1 MVGHY
6 LLTAWRNILKS
17 RSHAAINVIGFAIGM
32 ACCLV
37 ILLYIRD
44 ELSYDRHNS
53 RGDRVY
59 RVVTDRTART
69 PGALGGFIRTQL
81 PEVAE
86 VLRLRA
92 TIGTWLFT
100 TEDKQFYE
108 QGVYWSDGNLFDVFD
123 VPLLRGNPATA
134 LTAPNT
140 MVISASMARKYFG
153 DADPVGKV
161 ITGDHQ
167 FSFTITAVMEDPPAY
182 AHYHPDFYI
191 SIATTTGRGDPLR
204 LLSNWASSEYYTY
217 LLLAPGTSSDEVGDL
232 LRLRLEERLDTDTR
246 MIAFTHTYTL
256 QPLLDIHLYSH
267 LEYEMEANGDVSFIW
282 MLIAIAVFILLIACM
297 NFTNLATVRSMGRA
311 REIGM
316 RKVAGATRA
325 QIVRQFMGETMLI
338 SLLAF
343 LAALGVVSVVLPL
356 FRTLTGHML
365 AMPSLEPWSILGGA
379 GIVIGVGIVAGSY
392 PALVLSRISPAAIF
406 RTASN
411 AGAASLRKALVI
423 AQFSIAILMMIGT
436 AVVYQQLE
444 FMRNKYLGF
453 DKEHVVIMPHLQGM
467 NFEMIMGRFPG
478 HAGVVSVSGANYVP
492 GRTAGRG
499 TLPIFPVRSVDR
511 PSESPV
517 TTQTLITTGGYVRTL
532 GLKLLAGRDVSFERD
547 FKEVEQ
553 PDGSTTYTSDGCLL
567 NEEAAGRLG
576 WTNTEEAL
584 DRIVRVADRRM
595 RVVGVVED
603 FHLRTLHDRIE
614 PMMITLGGAGVFVIR
629 FVPGDPQNTLRDL
642 EAMWKASTPHIPFTY
657 SFLDEDVERLYRS
670 DQLLGRLVTMF
681 AGLAVF
687 TACLGLFG
695 LAVFTARQRTREIG
709 VRKVLGAPV
718 RGLVLLLTREYTV
731 LVAVANVIAWPIAYV
746 IAQRWLGEY
755 AYHADIPLLLFPAAG
770 LLGLFIAWI
779 TVSSQTLQAAT
790 MNPVD
795 ALRRDQ

>member
-1 MVGHY
+1 MIGHY
-6 LLTAWRNILKS
+6 LLTAWRNILAS

-53 RGDRVY
+53 RGDRIY

-69 PGALGGFIRTQL
+69 PGALGGFIRTRL
-81 PEVAE
+81 PEAEE

-108 QGVYWSDGNLFDVFD
+108 QGVYWADGNLFDVFD
-123 VPLLRGNPATA
+123 VPLVRGNPATA
-134 LTAPNT
+134 LSAPNT

-153 DADPVGKV
+153 DADPIGKA

-167 FSFTITAVMEDPPAY
+167 FTFTITAIMEDPTVY
-182 AHYHPDFYI
+182 AHFHPDFYI

-217 LLLAPGTSSDEVGDL
+217 LLLAPGASSEEVGGL
-232 LRLRLEERLDTDTR
+232 LRQRLEERLDTDAR
-246 MIAFTHTYTL
+246 VIAFTHTYTL
-256 QPLLDIHLYSH
+256 QPVFDIHLHSH
-267 LEYEMEANGDVSFIW
+267 LEYEMETNGDVSFIW
-282 MLIAIAVFILLIACM
+282 MMIAVAVFILLIACM

-338 SLLAF
+338 CLLAF
-343 LAALGVVSVVLPL
+343 LAALAVVWVVLPL
-356 FRTLTGHML
+356 FRTLTGHL
-365 AMPSLEPWSILGGA
+365 LSVPSLEPWSILGGA

-392 PALVLSRISPAAIF
+392 PALVLSRISPASIF
-406 RTASN
+406 RSASDT
-411 AGAASLRKALVI
+411 GAASLRKALVV
-423 AQFSIAILMMIGT
+423 AQFSIAITMMIGT
-436 AVVYQQLE
+436 AAVYQQLE

-467 NFEMIMGRFPG
+467 NWDMIMERFPG
-478 HAGVVSVSGANYVP
+478 HAGVVSVAGANYVP
-492 GRTAGRG
+492 GRAAGRG
-499 TLPIFPVRSVDR
+499 TLPIFPVRSVDS
-511 PSESPV
+511 PAEPPV
-517 TTQTLITTGGYVRTL
+517 TVQMLITTGGYVHTL

-553 PDGSTTYTSDGCLL
+553 PDGSTAYTSVGCLI

-576 WTNTEEAL
+576 WTNPAEAL
-584 DRIVRVADRRM
+584 DRLVQVADRRM
-595 RVVGVVED
+595 SVVGVVED

-614 PMMITLGGAGVFVIR
+614 PMMITFGSAGVFAIR
-629 FVPGDPQNTLRDL
+629 FVPGDPQVILRDL
-642 EAMWKASTPHIPFTY
+642 EAMWKAVTPHIPFTY
-657 SFLDEDVERLYRS
+657 SFLDDDVERLYRS
-670 DQLLGRLVTMF
+670 DQLLGRLVTLF

-695 LAVFTARQRTREIG
+695 LAVFTAKQRTREIG
-709 VRKVLGAPV
+709 VRKVLGASV
-718 RGLVLLLTREYTV
+718 RGLVMLLSREYTV
-731 LVAVANVIAWPIAYV
+731 LVAIANVIAWPAAYFV
-746 IAQRWLGEY
+746 MQQWLRTY
-755 AYHADIPLLLFPAAG
+755 AYHTEISLLLFPAAG
-770 LLGLFIAWI
+770 LLGLLIAWI
-779 TVSSQTLQAAT
+779 TVSSQTLQTAAR
-790 MNPVD
+790 NPVD
-795 ALRRDQ
+795 SLRRDP

>member
-217 LLLAPGTSSDEVGDL
+217 LLLAPGTSPDEVGGM
-232 LRLRLEERLDTDTR
+232 LRRRLEERLDADTR

-411 AGAASLRKALVI
+411 AGAASLRKALVV

-718 RGLVLLLTREYTV
+718 RGLVLLLTREYTILV
-731 LVAVANVIAWPIAYV
+731 LIANVIAWPVAYFV
-746 IAQRWLGEY
+746 VQQWLQAY

-795 ALRRDQ
+795 ALRRE

>member
-217 LLLAPGTSSDEVGDL
+217 LLLAPGTSPDEVGGL
-232 LRLRLEERLDTDTR
+232 LRRRLEERVDADTR

-256 QPLLDIHLYSH
+256 QPLLDIHLHSH

-411 AGAASLRKALVI
+411 AGAASLRKALVV

-718 RGLVLLLTREYTV
+718 RGLVLLLTREYTILV
-731 LVAVANVIAWPIAYV
+731 LIANVIAWPLAYFV
-746 IAQRWLGEY
+746 VQQWLQAY

-795 ALRRDQ
+795 ALRRE

>member
-1 MVGHY
+1 MIGHY
-6 LLTAWRNILKS
+6 LLTAWRNILKA

-53 RGDRVY
+53 RGDRIY

-81 PEVAE
+81 PEAEE

-108 QGVYWSDGNLFDVFD
+108 QGVYWTDGNLFDVFD
-123 VPLLRGNPATA
+123 VPLVRGNPATA

-153 DADPVGKV
+153 DADPIGKV

-167 FSFTITAVMEDPPAY
+167 FSFTITAIMEDPPVY

-217 LLLAPGTSSDEVGDL
+217 LLLAPGASPTEAGGL
-232 LRLRLEERLDTDTR
+232 LQQRLEERLDTDAR

-256 QPLLDIHLYSH
+256 QPVFDIHLHSH
-267 LEYEMEANGDVSFIW
+267 LEYEMETNGDVSFIW
-282 MLIAIAVFILLIACM
+282 MMSAVAVFILLIACM

-356 FRTLTGHML
+356 FRTMTGHLL
-365 AMPSLEPWSILGGA
+365 AVPSLEPWSILGGA

-406 RTASN
+406 RNASDT
-411 AGAASLRKALVI
+411 GAASLRKALVV
-423 AQFSIAILMMIGT
+423 AQFSIAISMMIGT
-436 AVVYQQLE
+436 AAVYQQLD
-444 FMRNKYLGF
+444 FMRDKYLGF

-467 NFEMIMGRFPG
+467 NWEMIMGRFPG
-478 HAGVVSVSGANYVP
+478 HAGVASVAGANYVP

-511 PSESPV
+511 PAEPPV
-517 TTQTLITTGGYVRTL
+517 TVQMLITTGGYVRTL

-547 FKEVEQ
+547 FKEVEH
-553 PDGSTTYTSDGCLL
+553 PDGGTTYTSVGCLL

-576 WTNTEEAL
+576 WTNPEEAL
-584 DRIVRVADRRM
+584 DRFVQVADQRM
-595 RVVGVVED
+595 SVVGVVED

-614 PMMITLGGAGVFVIR
+614 PMMISFGSAGVFAIR

-642 EAMWKASTPHIPFTY
+642 EAMWQATTPHIPFTY
-657 SFLDEDVERLYRS
+657 SFLDEDVERLYQS
-670 DQLLGRLVTMF
+670 DRLFGRLITLF

-695 LAVFTARQRTREIG
+695 LAVFTSRQRTREIG
-709 VRKVLGAPV
+709 VRKVLGASL
-718 RGLVLLLTREYTV
+718 RGLIMLLSREYTV
-731 LVAVANVIAWPIAYV
+731 LVAIANVISWPVAYFV
-746 IAQRWLGEY
+746 MQQWLRAY
-755 AYHADIPLLLFPAAG
+755 AYHTEISLLLFPAAG
-770 LLGLFIAWI
+770 LLGLLIAWI
-779 TVSSQTLQAAT
+779 TVSSQTLRAAA

-795 ALRRDQ
+795 SLRRDQ

>member
-1 MVGHY
+1 MLVHY

-32 ACCLV
+32 ACSLV

-44 ELSYDRHNS
+44 ELSYDRHNTH
-53 RGDRVY
+53 GDRIY

-69 PGALGGFIRTQL
+69 PGALGGFIANQL
-81 PEVAE
+81 PEVEA

-100 TEDKQFYE
+100 TEDRQFYE
-108 QGVYWSDGNLFDVFD
+108 QRVYWADGNLFDVFE
-123 VPLLRGNPATA
+123 VPLIRGNPATA

-167 FSFTITAVMEDPPAY
+167 FPFTITAVMEDPPAY
-182 AHYHPDFYI
+182 VHYHPDFYV
-191 SIATTTGRGDPLR
+191 SIATTTGRGDPLG
-204 LLSNWASSEYYTY
+204 LLENWANSEYYTY
-217 LLLAPGTSSDEVGDL
+217 LLLAPGTSTDEVGGL
-232 LRLRLEERLDTDTR
+232 LRRRLEERLDTDNR
-246 MIAFTHTYTL
+246 MVAFTRTYTL
-256 QPLLDIHLYSH
+256 QPVFDIHLYSH

-282 MLIAIAVFILLIACM
+282 MMIAVTVFILLIACM

-316 RKVAGATRA
+316 RKVAGSTRA
-325 QIVRQFMGETMLI
+325 QIIRQFMGEAMLI

-343 LAALGVVSVVLPL
+343 LVALGVVSVVLPL
-356 FRTLTGHML
+356 FRTLTGHLL

-379 GIVIGVGIVAGSY
+379 GIVVGVAIVAGSY

-406 RTASN
+406 RTASDTS
-411 AGAASLRKALVI
+411 AASLRKALVV

-453 DKEHVVIMPHLQGM
+453 DREHVVIMPHLNGM
-467 NFEMIMGRFPG
+467 DFGMIMGRFPG
-478 HAGVVSVSGANYVP
+478 HAGVVSVTGANYVP

-499 TLPIFPVRSVDR
+499 TLPILPVRSVDR
-511 PSESPV
+511 PAEPPV
-517 TTQTLITTGGYVRTL
+517 TVQMLITTGGYVRTL

-553 PDGSTTYTSDGCLL
+553 PDGSTNYTSEGCLL

-576 WTNTEEAL
+576 WTNPEEAL
-584 DRIVRVADRRM
+584 DRFIEVADQQM

-603 FHLRTLHDRIE
+603 FHLRTLHDQIE
-614 PMMITLGGAGVFVIR
+614 PMIITYGGAGVFAIR
-629 FVPGDPQNTLRDL
+629 CVPGDPQNTLRDL

-695 LAVFTARQRTREIG
+695 LAVFTSRQRTREIG
-709 VRKVLGAPV
+709 VRKVLGASV
-718 RGLVLLLTREYTV
+718 RQLVTLLSREYTV
-731 LVAVANVIAWPIAYV
+731 LVVIANVIAWPVAYV
-746 IAQRWLGEY
+746 VMQQWLQEY
-755 AYHADIPLLLFPAAG
+755 AYHAEISLLLFPAAG
-770 LLGLFIAWI
+770 LLALSIAWI
-779 TVSSQTLQAAT
+779 TVSSQTFQAAA

-795 ALRRDQ
+795 SLRRDQ

>member
-1 MVGHY
+1 MIGHY
-6 LLTAWRNILKS
+6 LHTAWRNILKS

-37 ILLYIRD
+37 ILLHIRD
-44 ELSYDRHNS
+44 ELSYDRHNA
-53 RGDRVY
+53 RGDRIY

-81 PEVAE
+81 PEAEE

-108 QGVYWSDGNLFDVFD
+108 QGVYWADGNLFDVFD
-123 VPLLRGNPATA
+123 VTLVQGNPATA

-153 DADPVGKV
+153 NADPVGKV

-167 FSFTITAVMEDPPAY
+167 FAFTITAVMEDPPVY

-191 SIATTTGRGDPLR
+191 SIATTSGRGDPLR

-217 LLLAPGTSSDEVGDL
+217 LLLAPGTPPDEVGGL
-232 LRLRLEERLDTDTR
+232 LRRRLEERLDTDTR
-246 MIAFTHTYTL
+246 MVAFTHTYTL
-256 QPLLDIHLYSH
+256 QPLFDIHLYSH
-267 LEYEMEANGDVSFIW
+267 LEYEMETNGDVSFIR
-282 MLIAIAVFILLIACM
+282 MMVAISVFILLIACM

-316 RKVAGATRA
+316 RKVAGATRG
-325 QIVRQFMGETMLI
+325 QIVRQFLGETMLI

-343 LAALGVVSVVLPL
+343 LAALGIVSIILPL
-356 FRTLTGHML
+356 FRTLTDHLL

-379 GIVIGVGIVAGSY
+379 GIIVGVGIVAGSC

-406 RTASN
+406 RTASDT
-411 AGAASLRKALVI
+411 GASFLRKALV
-423 AQFSIAILMMIGT
+423 AVQFSIAILMMIGT

-444 FMRNKYLGF
+444 FMRDKYLGF
-453 DKEHVVIMPHLQGM
+453 EKEHVVIMPHLQGM
-467 NFEMIMGRFPG
+467 NFGMIMGRFPE
-478 HAGVVSVSGANYVP
+478 HADVVSVTGANYVP
-492 GRTAGRG
+492 GRTTGRG

-511 PSESPV
+511 PAEPPV
-517 TTQTLITTGGYVRTL
+517 TTQMLITTGGYVRTL

-553 PDGSTTYTSDGCLL
+553 SDGSTTYTSVGCLL
-567 NEEAAGRLG
+567 NAEAAGRLG
-576 WTNTEEAL
+576 WTNPVEAL
-584 DRIVRVADRRM
+584 DRFVQVADRQM

-603 FHLRTLHDRIE
+603 FHLRTLHDQIE
-614 PMMITLGGAGVFVIR
+614 PLLIAFGGAGVFAIR

-670 DQLLGRLVTMF
+670 DRLLGRLVTML

-695 LAVFTARQRTREIG
+695 LAVFTAKQRTREVGI
-709 VRKVLGAPV
+709 RKTLGAST
-718 RGLVLLLTREYTV
+718 RQLVLLLSREYTI
-731 LVAVANVIAWPIAYV
+731 LAVIANAIAWPVAYLV
-746 IAQRWLGEY
+746 MQQWLREY
-755 AYHADIPLLLFPAAG
+755 AYHTEISALLFPAAG
-770 LLGLFIAWI
+770 LLGLLIAWI
-779 TVSSQTLQAAT
+779 TVSSQTLRAAA

-795 ALRRDQ
+795 SLRREQ

>member
-217 LLLAPGTSSDEVGDL
+217 LLLAPGTSPDEVGGL
-232 LRLRLEERLDTDTR
+232 LRLRLEERVDADTR

-411 AGAASLRKALVI
+411 AGAASLRKALVV

-584 DRIVRVADRRM
+584 DRIVRVADQRM

-614 PMMITLGGAGVFVIR
+614 PMMITLGGAGVFAIR
-629 FVPGDPQNTLRDL
+629 FVPGDPRNTLRDL

-718 RGLVLLLTREYTV
+718 RGLVLLLTREYTI

-746 IAQRWLGEY
+746 VAQRWLEDY
-755 AYHADIPLLLFPAAG
+755 AYHTEISLLLFPAAG

-795 ALRRDQ
+795 ALRRE

>member
-1 MVGHY
+1 MIGHY
-6 LLTAWRNILKS
+6 LLSAWRNILKA

-53 RGDRVY
+53 RGDRIY

-69 PGALGGFIRTQL
+69 PGALGGFIRTRL
-81 PEVAE
+81 PEAEE

-108 QGVYWSDGNLFDVFD
+108 QGVYWADGNLFDVFD
-123 VPLLRGNPATA
+123 VPLVRGNPATA

-153 DADPVGKV
+153 DADPIGKA

-167 FSFTITAVMEDPPAY
+167 FTFTITAIMEDPPVY
-182 AHYHPDFYI
+182 AHFHPDFYI

-217 LLLAPGTSSDEVGDL
+217 LLLAPGASSEEVGGL
-232 LRLRLEERLDTDTR
+232 LRQRLEERLDTDAR
-246 MIAFTHTYTL
+246 VIAFTHTYTL
-256 QPLLDIHLYSH
+256 QPVFDIHLHSH
-267 LEYEMEANGDVSFIW
+267 LEYEMETNGDVSFIW
-282 MLIAIAVFILLIACM
+282 MMIAIAVFILLIACM

-338 SLLAF
+338 CLLAF
-343 LAALGVVSVVLPL
+343 LAALAVVWVVLPL
-356 FRTLTGHML
+356 FRTLTGHL
-365 AMPSLEPWSILGGA
+365 LSVPSLEPWSILGGA
-379 GIVIGVGIVAGSY
+379 GIVIGVGVVAGSY
-392 PALVLSRISPAAIF
+392 PALVLSRISPASIF
-406 RTASN
+406 RSASDT
-411 AGAASLRKALVI
+411 GAASLRKALVV
-423 AQFSIAILMMIGT
+423 AQFSIAITMMIGT
-436 AVVYQQLE
+436 AAVYQQLE

-467 NFEMIMGRFPG
+467 NWDMIMERFPG
-478 HAGVVSVSGANYVP
+478 HAGVVSVAGANYVP
-492 GRTAGRG
+492 GRAAGRG

-511 PSESPV
+511 PAEPPV
-517 TTQTLITTGGYVRTL
+517 TVQMLITTGGYVHTL

-553 PDGSTTYTSDGCLL
+553 PDGGTTYTSVGCLI

-576 WTNTEEAL
+576 WTNPAEAL
-584 DRIVRVADRRM
+584 DRLVQVADRRM
-595 RVVGVVED
+595 SVVGVVED

-614 PMMITLGGAGVFVIR
+614 PVMITFGSAGVFAIR
-629 FVPGDPQNTLRDL
+629 FVPGDPQVILRDL
-642 EAMWKASTPHIPFTY
+642 EAMWKAVTPHIPFTY
-657 SFLDEDVERLYRS
+657 SFLDDDVERLYRS
-670 DQLLGRLVTMF
+670 DQLLGRLVTLF

-695 LAVFTARQRTREIG
+695 LAVFTAKQRTREIG
-709 VRKVLGAPV
+709 VRKVLGASV
-718 RGLVLLLTREYTV
+718 RGLVMLLSREYTV
-731 LVAVANVIAWPIAYV
+731 LVAIANVIAWPVAYFV
-746 IAQRWLGEY
+746 MQQWLRTY
-755 AYHADIPLLLFPAAG
+755 AYHTEISLLLFPAAG
-770 LLGLFIAWI
+770 LLGLLIAWI
-779 TVSSQTLQAAT
+779 TVSSQTLQAAV

-795 ALRRDQ
+795 SLRRDP